1 MWQSGKLNVIKWYY
15 IQELL
20 LMVYINT
27 ALLEESSLHRNDSL
41 KNSSGMHGMMETG
54 WTSDALST
62 PVIFDGLALSLG
74 YQCFPW

>member
-1 MWQSGKLNVIKWYY
+1 MIKWYY

-27 ALLEESSLHRNDSL
+27 ALLEESSLHRDDSL

-54 WTSDALST
+54 
-62 PVIFDGLALSLG
+62 
-74 YQCFPW
+74 